1 MSYYIAYLGVYVK
14 FNCEEIGMKRET
26 GKRGLNRRPGKGVI
40 DQCWLTL
47 RKAADSG
54 DVAAAA
60 KLIELDHMLGASQGR
75 QGVQA

>member
-1 MSYYIAYLGVYVK
+1 MK
-14 FNCEEIGMKRET
+14 FNCEYLSVKRDK

-54 DVAAAA
+54 DTIAAA
-60 KLIELDHMLGASQGR
+60 KLIELDHMIGISQGQQGAS
-75 QGVQA
+75 A